1 MRKWLWNICAVALL
15 SLVVVTPA
23 LAWTATKTKTKT
35 LPIAGAVTFTSAF
48 SATNG
53 DTITIT
59 IWPVNPSVTISDVQ
73 LVKITPKPKQGCA
86 GYSIAVSGTGD
97 QEVDVTLRNTRP
109 GKSTFHLRLYL
120 STGEHVGV
128 NVQFGR

>member
-15 SLVVVTPA
+15 SLVVATPA
-23 LAWTATKTKTKT
+23 LAQTVTKTKTKT

-59 IWPVNPSVTISDVQ
+59 ISPVNPSVTISDVQ
-73 LVKITPKPKQGCA
+73 LVRITPKHQQGCV
-86 GYSIAVSGTGD
+86 GCSIAVSGTGD
-97 QEVDVTLRNTRP
+97 QAVDVTLRNPLP

-128 NVQFGR
+128 KVKFGR